1 MIITLTIISA
11 LAAVFLTTSVYY
23 RSKFWNYEEL
33 SEKATQEKVELEEQL
48 VEEKETIKKKYL
60 KKFKN
65 LLTTKT
71 AKIEQKYLKKYD
83 LLAKDLELEYNDAC
97 EEVKNELFQQ
107 LEAVDKTIKQHA
119 ENLALKNILTFSCS
133 CSRDLIPVGIDFSKE
148 NTFVCPKCGSKYRI
162 AISANPVLIGRA
174 VSDEQFADLIEER
187 LNENK
192 RENN

>member
-1 MIITLTIISA
+1 MIATLTIISA

-33 SEKATQEKVELEEQL
+33 SERATQEKIEMEEQL
-48 VEEKETIKKKYL
+48 VEEKETIKKKCL
-60 KKFKN
+60 KKFKK
-65 LLTTKT
+65 LLSTKT
-71 AKIEQKYLKKYD
+71 AEIEEKYLKKYD
-83 LLAKDLELEYNDAC
+83 ILAKDLELEYNNAC

-107 LEAVDKTIKQHA
+107 LEVVDKAVKQHA

-148 NTFVCPKCGSKYRI
+148 NTFTCPKCGSKYRI

>member
-1 MIITLTIISA
+1 MIVTLTIISA

-33 SEKATQEKVELEEQL
+33 SERATQEKIEMEEQL
-48 VEEKETIKKKYL
+48 VEEKETIKKKCL
-60 KKFKN
+60 KKFKK
-65 LLTTKT
+65 LLSTKT
-71 AKIEQKYLKKYD
+71 AEIEEKYLKKYD
-83 LLAKDLELEYNDAC
+83 ILAKDLELEYNNAC

-107 LEAVDKTIKQHA
+107 LEVVDEAVKQHA

-148 NTFVCPKCGSKYRI
+148 NTFTCPKCGSKYRI

>member
-1 MIITLTIISA
+1 MILFCTLFVACLVGFATTTIN
-11 LAAVFLTTSVYY
+11 Y

-33 SEKATQEKVELEEQL
+33 SERATQEKIEMEEQL
-48 VEEKETIKKKYL
+48 VEEKETIKKKCL
-60 KKFKN
+60 KKFKK
-65 LLTTKT
+65 LLSTKT
-71 AKIEQKYLKKYD
+71 AEIEEKYLKKYD
-83 LLAKDLELEYNDAC
+83 MLAKDLELEYNNAC

-107 LEAVDKTIKQHA
+107 LEVVDEAVKQHA

-148 NTFVCPKCGSKYRI
+148 NTFTCPKCGSKYRI

>member
-33 SEKATQEKVELEEQL
+33 SKKATQEKIEMEEQL
-48 VEEKETIKKKYL
+48 VEEKETIKKKCL

-83 LLAKDLELEYNDAC
+83 LLAKNLELEYNDAC

-107 LEAVDKTIKQHA
+107 LEVVDETIKQHA

>member
-1 MIITLTIISA
+1 MIITFTIISA

-23 RSKFWNYEEL
+23 RSKFWDYEEL
-33 SEKATQEKVELEEQL
+33 SEKATREKIEMEEQL
-48 VEEKETIKKKYL
+48 VEEKETIKKKCL

-65 LLTTKT
+65 LLTKKT
-71 AKIEQKYLKKYD
+71 AEIEQKYLKKYD
-83 LLAKDLELEYNDAC
+83 LLAKDLELEYNNAC

-107 LEAVDKTIKQHA
+107 LEVVDETIKQHA

-133 CSRDLIPVGIDFSKE
+133 CSRDLIPVGIDFSRE